1 MALVI
6 HHCKS
11 SCFGFL
17 DYNGVA
23 VDFCHLVLSVFFG
36 APSQRQKILI
46 LILTAAFGDG
56 HNTAARCVAEAARR
70 LSPEEEVVVCDLICE
85 THPHVSEVLKSLYQF
100 AITSWP
106 ASWKMVYRML
116 AKMKPGAGPP
126 AWQLMMLN
134 ALSAIIETKKPR
146 VIVSTYPLYA
156 ELVSR
161 LRQRAAAPPLMTV
174 ITDSISVHPVW
185 VMAPSDLICVADEET
200 KEVVER
206 LGVAAEQDSRD
217 RLSRRSCV
225 HGCAAH
231 ARALPPGKRLLYLP
245 STSVRWFAKTL
256 EALRPLL
263 RDGLHLTLPIGK
275 HASRLHHVLQRFMDS
290 MPEASIEIIGW
301 TDQMPRLLQT
311 HDALITKAGGAIMHE
326 VLAARCPVV
335 IDYVVPGQEEGNAD
349 LLLSNG
355 CALRS
360 HSPAETAECVARLL
374 ADHCRLGREFRE
386 KMIPLS
392 VPDAAMQAARHALEL
407 ASKPPSR

>member
-1 MALVI
+1 M
-6 HHCKS
+6 
-11 SCFGFL
+11 
-17 DYNGVA
+17 
-23 VDFCHLVLSVFFG
+23 DFCHLVLSVFFG

-85 THPHVSEVLKSLYQF
+85 THPHLSEVLKSLYQF

-126 AWQLMMLN
+126 PWQLMMLN
-134 ALSAIIETKKPR
+134 ALSAIIEMKKPR

-185 VMAPSDLICVADEET
+185 VMAPSDLVCVADEET

-206 LGVAAEQDSRD
+206 LGVAGNKIR
-217 RLSRRSCV
+217 V
-225 HGCAAH
+225 TGFPV
-231 ARALPPGKRLLYLP
+231 ALAFMDAPPLTSASAGKKLLYLP
-245 STSVRWFAKTL
+245 STSTRWFAKTL

-360 HSPAETAECVARLL
+360 HSPAATAECVARLL
-374 ADHCRLGREFRE
+374 ADDCRLGREFRQ

-392 VPDAAMQAARHALEL
+392 VPDAALQAARHALEL
-407 ASKPPSR
+407 ASAPPSR